1 MKQFIFVLK
10 LNLIAGQSFLELQ
23 RMPTN
28 SDELLD
34 QFVRNG
40 ECQKVLAQNGDILLS
55 KKLHFILQTNLI

>member
-1 MKQFIFVLK
+1 MKQFIVVLK
-10 LNLIAGQSFLELQ
+10 LNLIVGQSFLELQ

>member
-1 MKQFIFVLK
+1 
-10 LNLIAGQSFLELQ
+10 
-23 RMPTN
+23 MPTN